1 MPNLARSLLFC
12 IALSSTWSSFAT
24 QAASPYLPANQFQLA
39 DYLPPPPAVD
49 SPRQRS
55 DLQAVLAAQAARSSE
70 QVRQVQQDDQ
80 WEDSVF
86 HFASESLGVAFSVER
101 LPLTQT
107 FFRRV
112 QEDLVQFL
120 MPAKHTYGRPR
131 PYEAEPLVKA
141 VLPPPEGDS
150 YPSGHSMN
158 GYLNA
163 TLLSMALP
171 EKRTE
176 LFRRAQINA
185 DSRVIAGVHFP
196 SDLEGGQISA
206 AVLVARLLADPQAAA
221 DFESVKKEI
230 RTALASAD

>member
-1 MPNLARSLLFC
+1 MPVLARSLLFC
-12 IALSSTWSSFAT
+12 LTLSGAGVAL
-24 QAASPYLPANQFQLA
+24 AAPAAAPYLSANQFQLA
-39 DYLPPPPAVD
+39 DYLPPPPAID
-49 SPRQRS
+49 SPLQQN
-55 DLQAVLAAQAARSSE
+55 DLKAVLAAQAARSSA
-70 QVRQVQQDDQ
+70 QVSQVQQDDE

-86 HFASESLGVAFSVER
+86 HFARESLGGGFSVER
-101 LPLTQT
+101 LPLTQA
-107 FFRRV
+107 FFRRA

-120 MPAKHTYGRPR
+120 MPAKHSYGRPR
-131 PYEAEPLVKA
+131 PYEASSQVKP

-171 EKRTE
+171 EKRSE
-176 LFRRAQINA
+176 LFNRAQLNA

-196 SDLEGGQISA
+196 SDLEGGKISA
-206 AVLVARLLADPQAAA
+206 AVLVARLLDDPKAAA

-230 RTALASAD
+230 RGALASAN